1 MDSAFI
7 RFINKPFSKSQVLWM
22 IFFILVLID
31 VLLVMIYYIRILQ
44 APTLQTMQ
52 LITPAGSMPLQII
65 PVAR

>member
-1 MDSAFI
+1 
-7 RFINKPFSKSQVLWM
+7 M